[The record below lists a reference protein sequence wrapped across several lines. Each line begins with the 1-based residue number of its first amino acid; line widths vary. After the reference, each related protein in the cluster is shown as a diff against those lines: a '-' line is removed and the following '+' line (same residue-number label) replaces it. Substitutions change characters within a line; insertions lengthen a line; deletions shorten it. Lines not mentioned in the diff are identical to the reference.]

1 LRNYAF
7 LQSASR
13 ATAIGQERDMKV
25 LILGAGAIG
34 GYLGGRLTAAGL
46 DTTLLVRPARKA
58 QLDRDGLRLTS
69 VYGDLN
75 IPLTTV
81 TTDDPGDGYDV
92 AIITCKAYDVEA
104 GIAAVMPAV
113 GPDTMV
119 VPVLNGIGHIAT
131 LNAAF
136 GEDRVLG
143 GTVQISAA
151 RQPDGSIKHMN
162 DWRWLRFGEQG
173 GGLSER
179 VIALRDAFAVAEGL
193 EPVALE
199 NAMQEMWEKFV
210 HLATAA
216 GMTCLMRANVGQIV
230 RSADGA
236 ALFAHFLE
244 TTAEVARR
252 SGYPPSA
259 AFMKNY
265 RALFSDPESKYATS
279 MLRDVEAGNPTE
291 GEYIL
296 GLLLRTAREHG
307 IDDPLLTAAYANSCA
322 YAARREDGGL

>member
-1 LRNYAF
+1 
-7 LQSASR
+7 
-13 ATAIGQERDMKV
+13 
-25 LILGAGAIG
+25 
-34 GYLGGRLTAAGL
+34 
-46 DTTLLVRPARKA
+46 
-58 QLDRDGLRLTS
+58 
-69 VYGDLN
+69 
-75 IPLTTV
+75 
-81 TTDDPGDGYDV
+81 
-92 AIITCKAYDVEA
+92 
-104 GIAAVMPAV
+104 
-113 GPDTMV
+113 MV